1 MLPNTGTR
9 LPKRPLYSDLDIA
22 DAISR
27 ALIDELGGSARAAKT
42 VMRWADVSDR
52 SARAWLHGQSC
63 PSGRNLLVL
72 AAHSRRVMTALLKLL
87 GHDQLMVALDLQEIE
102 TELERMTERVRRLRS
117 EMSP

>member
-27 ALIDELGGSARAAKT
+27 ALTDELGGSARAAKT

-63 PSGRNLLVL
+63 PS
-72 AAHSRRVMTALLKLL
+72 AHSRRVMTALLKLL

-102 TELERMTERVRRLRS
+102 NELERMTERVRRLRS

>member
-9 LPKRPLYSDLDIA
+9 LPKRPLWSEFEIA
-22 DAISR
+22 AAISQ
-27 ALIDELGGSARAAKT
+27 ALTEELGGSRRAAKT
-42 VMRWADVSDR
+42 VMKWADVSDR

-72 AAHSRRVMTALLKLL
+72 AAHSRRVMAALLKLL

-102 TELERMTERVRRLRS
+102 NQLERMAERVRRLRS
-117 EMSP
+117 ELSP